1 MNKLNNKLSPLKK
14 QNQEKSTGKGVWNK
28 KKPAKW
34 KSKLEWLEISDT
46 LE

>member
-1 MNKLNNKLSPLKK
+1 MVHDKNKIKSKRGWNK
-14 QNQEKSTGKGVWNK
+14 NKSTYG
-28 KKPAKW
+28 